1 MKKETAVSCKTAGEV
16 PEEVSI
22 YNTIIPQ
29 PALEDS
35 SCARHTRLL
44 DTFSIEKHDSR
55 SSCTLMGREWS
66 SAPPGL
72 SPGLQVYPQTDT
84 LLNIYLIKRIV
95 YRLGGIAGSY
105 RLHQERGTEN
115 LCPKR

>member
-84 LLNIYLIKRIV
+84 LLNIYLIKKDSLSAWG
-95 YRLGGIAGSY
+95 YSWQLQTTSGAGHRES
-105 RLHQERGTEN
+105 L
-115 LCPKR
+115 P